1 MLPDVV
7 GQLIADGFGIPFGTR
22 HNEERIITRKGTDNI
37 LPFERVKHLTGSI
50 CHRCCSYCLPSFSY
64 VLLRLREDKGFNA
77 SAPDL
82 AYIRTGETVSL
93 GDFLSELKRSKL
105 ISSTHI
111 EKKFGMG
118 HNTFNRLCDKETS
131 ITADTKDKLGLY
143 IAYYLNKFEE
153 NYEDNLEALE
163 KDDEMDKTLKKKKIE
178 DLKNKKVKCSE
189 SIENFKKVFGSKAEY
204 CLKRVRED
212 DKFKS

>member
-1 MLPDVV
+1 MKSK
-7 GQLIADGFGIPFGTR
+7 IY
-22 HNEERIITRKGTDNI
+22 ITT
-37 LPFERVKHLTGSI
+37 E
-50 CHRCCSYCLPSFSY
+50 
-64 VLLRLREDKGFNA
+64 
-77 SAPDL
+77 DL

-204 CLKRVRED
+204 CFKRVRED

>member
-1 MLPDVV
+1 ME
-7 GQLIADGFGIPFGTR
+7 GKIY
-22 HNEERIITRKGTDNI
+22 ITT
-37 LPFERVKHLTGSI
+37 E
-50 CHRCCSYCLPSFSY
+50 
-64 VLLRLREDKGFNA
+64 
-77 SAPDL
+77 DL

-143 IAYYLNKFEE
+143 IAYYL
-153 NYEDNLEALE
+153 
-163 KDDEMDKTLKKKKIE
+163 TS
-178 DLKNKKVKCSE
+178 VP
-189 SIENFKKVFGSKAEY
+189 
-204 CLKRVRED
+204 LKRD
-212 DKFKS
+212 DY

>member
-1 MLPDVV
+1 ME
-7 GQLIADGFGIPFGTR
+7 GKIY
-22 HNEERIITRKGTDNI
+22 ITT
-37 LPFERVKHLTGSI
+37 E
-50 CHRCCSYCLPSFSY
+50 
-64 VLLRLREDKGFNA
+64 
-77 SAPDL
+77 DL

-131 ITADTKDKLGLY
+131 ITADMKDKLGLY

-163 KDDEMDKTLKKKKIE
+163 KDAEMDKTLKTKKIE
-178 DLKNKKVKCSE
+178 DLKDKKVKCSE
-189 SIENFKKVFGSKAEY
+189 SIEKFKKIFGSKAEY
-204 CLKRVRED
+204 CFKRVREE

>member
-1 MLPDVV
+1 MK
-7 GQLIADGFGIPFGTR
+7 GKIY
-22 HNEERIITRKGTDNI
+22 ITT
-37 LPFERVKHLTGSI
+37 E
-50 CHRCCSYCLPSFSY
+50 
-64 VLLRLREDKGFNA
+64 
-77 SAPDL
+77 DL

-118 HNTFNRLCDKETS
+118 HNTFNRLCD
-131 ITADTKDKLGLY
+131 
-143 IAYYLNKFEE
+143 KFEE

-204 CLKRVRED
+204 CFKRVRED